1 MTFAASF
8 LLAGLVF
15 CEFTFMSPPEGKV
28 YKVVW
33 EKVWEILLLKSCT
46 DLWACRS
53 RAGMVLPRHVLHV
66 SPWGVCLVLQ
76 RDDLSAGLAA
86 AGYPHLTGRCIKLVS
101 VSSLPW
107 PKTLGPRG
115 AQAAPPALPQ
125 QEGLVTAADGGE
137 ACLCSLDKVLCLLL
151 QMSVNKWWRM
161 LDHIVA
167 GTCERGRDPALGPF
181 FKIIC
186 SGCSYNSN
194 LGREKDVLGRS
205 CSSGI
210 CLQLCV
216 LQSIFKR
223 EVLKLTYCSWNL
235 KCWFWGLFVSANC
248 LRITSFPFCDSKLN
262 ESFNKLYE
270 NWVSL
275 FS

>member
-1 MTFAASF
+1 MPPLIEKHIKWCERRSGRFCSWNLALICGLADPEQEWFYLDMWCMSLPEVSAWSF
-8 LLAGLVF
+8 
-15 CEFTFMSPPEGKV
+15 
-28 YKVVW
+28 
-33 EKVWEILLLKSCT
+33 
-46 DLWACRS
+46 
-53 RAGMVLPRHVLHV
+53 
-66 SPWGVCLVLQ
+66 

-86 AGYPHLTGRCIKLVS
+86 AGCPHLTGSCINWLQFQFPLFLGQRHWAPGVPRQLHQPCHSRRGWSLQQMVVRLVS
-101 VSSLPW
+101 APW
-107 PKTLGPRG
+107 IKSC
-115 AQAAPPALPQ
+115 
-125 QEGLVTAADGGE
+125 
-137 ACLCSLDKVLCLLL
+137 ACSFKVG
-151 QMSVNKWWRM
+151 VNKWWRM

-181 FKIIC
+181 LKIIC
-186 SGCSYNSN
+186 SGWSHNGN

-223 EVLKLTYCSWNL
+223 EVLKLIYCSWNL

>member
-1 MTFAASF
+1 MP
-8 LLAGLVF
+8 
-15 CEFTFMSPPEGKV
+15 PPEWKV

-33 EKVWEILLLKSCT
+33 EKVWEVLLLKSCT

-53 RAGMVLPRHVLHV
+53 RAGMVLPRCVLHI

-76 RDDLSAGLAA
+76 RDGVSAGLAA
-86 AGYPHLTGRCIKLVS
+86 AGCPDLTGCCIKLAS
-101 VSSLPW
+101 VSAFSLPW
-107 PKTLGPRG
+107 PKTLCPG
-115 AQAAPPALPQ
+115 AATAALPQ
-125 QEGLVTAADGGE
+125 QEGLVTAGLVSLVPAPWIKAG
-137 ACLCSLDKVLCLLL
+137 ACSFKMGVSRC
-151 QMSVNKWWRM
+151 WRM
-161 LDHIVA
+161 LDHIAA
-167 GTCERGRDPALGPF
+167 GTCNRGRDPALGPF

-186 SGCSYNSN
+186 TGWSHNGN
-194 LGREKDVLGRS
+194 LGREKGVLGRS

-210 CLQLCV
+210 CVQLCV

-223 EVLKLTYCSWNL
+223 EALKLIYCSWNV
-235 KCWFWGLFVSANC
+235 KCWFWGLFTSANC

-275 FS
+275 YS